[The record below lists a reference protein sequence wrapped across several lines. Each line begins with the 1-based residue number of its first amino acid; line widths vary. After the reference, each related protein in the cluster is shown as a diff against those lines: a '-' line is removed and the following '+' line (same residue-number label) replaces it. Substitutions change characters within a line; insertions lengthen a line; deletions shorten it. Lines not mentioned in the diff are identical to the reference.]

1 GGNKSGLVINHL
13 PEQIDVQLQKSVGF
27 ITKQGDVLFVHYL
40 TFLRRIF
47 MTTTEEA
54 IYYKRSFITIDVIV
68 TIV

>member
-1 GGNKSGLVINHL
+1 
-13 PEQIDVQLQKSVGF
+13 QIDAQLQKPVGF

-54 IYYKRSFITIDVIV
+54 IYYKRSLITINIIEMIVIFY
-68 TIV
+68 